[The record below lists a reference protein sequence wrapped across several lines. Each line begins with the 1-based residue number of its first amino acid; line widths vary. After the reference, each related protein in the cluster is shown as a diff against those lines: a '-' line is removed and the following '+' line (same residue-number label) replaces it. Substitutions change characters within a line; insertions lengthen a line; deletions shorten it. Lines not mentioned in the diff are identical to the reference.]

1 MKASRR
7 VAPLLFAPCF
17 CLVATPAWAWV
28 ETHLVSDEVRIE
40 VERSGGAVIDHAIT
54 MRVQGGPLRS
64 FDVAVGDAAI
74 TPLGDGSVISA
85 QSDGLLGLPIP
96 LAVSPRPDGALRIN
110 IDSPRGVSRGTFL
123 FHVRYRKNLLTG
135 DNIRRDGAMLRLRFV
150 GPAWQEGLDNASA
163 TFVLPP
169 APTEPAARERPGE
182 RDRRG

>member
-40 VERSGGAVIDHAIT
+40 VERSGGAVIESRHHDA
-54 MRVQGGPLRS
+54 RAGGPARS

-135 DNIRRDGAMLRLRFV
+135 DNIRRDGAMLRLRFM

-169 APTEPAARERPGE
+169 APTEPRPGNDQVSE
-182 RDRRG
+182 TRRG